1 MSSIY
6 SRTTSDFTVGEPIGF
21 RHSSRRFTGRRW
33 TVVDQTERVNV
44 CVMLLESHSV
54 KHIWVGVDAAL
65 GFFLL
70 QDSMQL
76 ICVLCCFHTYEH
88 WDGCA
93 GVLVVHRR
101 VWHAH
106 HHHVV
111 FASSCAGHG
120 RGHHDVQQDVPYEKP
135 ETPVSTHASHAR
147 WSSVYKIKLQKYWY
161 ISKEQHLFEVK
172 SFLTS

>member
-1 MSSIY
+1 MTKRGRRFSAISDTMSSIY

-21 RHSSRRFTGRRW
+21 RHSSRRFTRRRR
-33 TVVDQTERVNV
+33 TVLDQTERVNTGAV
-44 CVMLLESHSV
+44 RATFNQTHMS
-54 KHIWVGVDAAL
+54 GVDAAL

-76 ICVLCCFHTYEH
+76 VCVLCCFHTHEH
-88 WDGCA
+88 WDGRA

-101 VWHAH
+101 VWRAH

-135 ETPVSTHASHAR
+135 EKPVSTHTSHAR
-147 WSSVYKIKLQKYWY
+147 
-161 ISKEQHLFEVK
+161 
-172 SFLTS
+172 